1 MTAVALLLGCGGAS
15 PAAPNSP
22 AAQPPGTESQ
32 PAGAETSAAV
42 SARAPEEPS
51 QQPAAEE
58 PRPPTLTSDLP
69 PCDEG
74 PSHADYLAAVRA
86 VFPDAYAELATVRYE
101 HMGEDQFVID
111 SVTVLIPEA
120 KVRLFSEA
128 ELAARACR
136 AKQQLGLD
144 CACETVELGEA
155 KDYAWHSWPDK
166 RVVPLTLHFYV
177 AC

>member
-15 PAAPNSP
+15 PSAPNAP
-22 AAQPPGTESQ
+22 AAQKSGAESQ
-32 PAGAETSAAV
+32 PAGAEDSSAV
-42 SARAPEEPS
+42 SARAAAEPPR
-51 QQPAAEE
+51 QPAAEAPAE
-58 PRPPTLTSDLP
+58 TLTSDLP
-69 PCDEG
+69 PCDQG
-74 PSHADYLAAVRA
+74 PSHADYLAAVRS

-101 HMGEDQFVID
+101 HLGEDNFVID

-120 KVRLFSEA
+120 KVRLIPET

-136 AKQQLGLD
+136 AKQELGLD
-144 CACETVELGEA
+144 CACETVELGDA